1 MKGTET
7 PDCRNCLAHAQIK
20 QVLVLEPAK
29 HQATKEIQAKKKKK
43 NTSHKDWHE
52 KKRLKLFIKSSPTTN
67 TVSRWYLSLSPM
79 LESVS
84 EFALLRPIAC
94 TV

>member
-1 MKGTET
+1 
-7 PDCRNCLAHAQIK
+7 
-20 QVLVLEPAK
+20 
-29 HQATKEIQAKKKKK
+29 
-43 NTSHKDWHE
+43 
-52 KKRLKLFIKSSPTTN
+52 LKLFIKSSPTTN

-84 EFALLRPIAC
+84 EFALLWPIAC

>member
-43 NTSHKDWHE
+43 SHPTRIGMRKKD
-52 KKRLKLFIKSSPTTN
+52 
-67 TVSRWYLSLSPM
+67 
-79 LESVS
+79 
-84 EFALLRPIAC
+84 
-94 TV
+94 